1 MPPHNYAAS
10 KSYFLVVLFV
20 EQGQTRELRAIA
32 IIAAIVDTSQ
42 VAVVVRLE
50 VTTVQGR
57 EAGRA
62 VESLG

>member
-42 VAVVVRLE
+42 VVVRLE